1 VNWKPLAMLL
11 LIFAGCRCAFSEDI
25 VTPKIILPVTPV
37 LVEPDIQPAPLPN
50 IEPRVIG
57 TIGLDEWYV
66 VESSVELIAL
76 QSPDGL
82 LAIDA
87 TSGPIKVRGKFSDGT
102 GKTETREYRSPYV
115 YFVTAEKT
123 GTTELILIPVGVLDA
138 KEIVRQVLVVSG
150 TGPNP
155 PPIPD
160 PDDPVVPDPVTP
172 AKLQIVI
179 IEDPSESIPPSQVAI
194 RDGQALRDYAAT
206 HCTIT
211 NGTPDIRK
219 LSIRQ
224 DISAEPEW
232 IKKAFAE
239 PRSKLPFLVV
249 SNGKAGAAVP
259 LPMTLEE
266 TMSILKRYGGE

>member
-1 VNWKPLAMLL
+1 MIV
-11 LIFAGCRCAFSEDI
+11 AGCGCVSLADDV
-25 VTPKIILPVTPV
+25 VTPVPDTISTKIVLPVTPV
-37 LVEPDIQPAPLPN
+37 LVEPDIQPPPKPN
-50 IEPRVIG
+50 VEPRVIG

-66 VESSVELIAL
+66 VESSVELIVL

-82 LAIDA
+82 IGIEAA
-87 TSGPIKVRGKFSDGT
+87 SGPIKVRGKFSDGT

-123 GTTELILIPVGVLDA
+123 GTTELILVPVGVMDA
-138 KEIVRQVLVVSG
+138 KDIVRQVLVVSG
-150 TGPNP
+150 QGPQP
-155 PPIPD
+155 PPVPD
-160 PDDPVVPDPVTP
+160 PDDPIVPDPVTP

-179 IEDPSESIPPSQVAI
+179 IEDPSESIPPAQVAI
-194 RDGQALRDYAAT
+194 RDGQALRDYATT

-224 DISAEPEW
+224 DVSAEPEW

-266 TMSILKRYGGE
+266 TMAILKRYGGE